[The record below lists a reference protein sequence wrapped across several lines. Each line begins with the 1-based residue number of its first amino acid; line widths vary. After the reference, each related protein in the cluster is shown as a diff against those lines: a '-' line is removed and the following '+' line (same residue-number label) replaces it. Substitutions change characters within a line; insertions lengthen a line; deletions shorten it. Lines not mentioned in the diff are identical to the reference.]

1 MSQVQRLYQLQ
12 SLDRELDK
20 AKQQLAE
27 IAAKLGE
34 SQVLKEAKQTV
45 EEAEQNL
52 HKVQAKMQD
61 LELEVKSLTE
71 KIAHQEKML
80 YGGKKLSP
88 KEATN
93 LQDEIA
99 SLKRWHSK
107 REELLLEAMVE
118 TEEAEES
125 FSQAQAELSRVQA
138 EWAVDQEN
146 LTQTQNTLQAKVAE
160 LMEQR
165 PVIVDRIEADDLNE
179 YEELRP
185 MKAGLAVAAV
195 KNGVCQGCGMA
206 ASNNKIQQARSGV
219 ELIYCGGCGRIM
231 YVL

>member
-1 MSQVQRLYQLQ
+1 LSQVQRLYQLQ
-12 SLDRELDK
+12 SLDSELDK
-20 AKQQLAE
+20 TNQQLAE

-34 SQVLKEAKQTV
+34 SQTLKEAKKAV
-45 EEAEQNL
+45 EETEQNL

-71 KIAHQEKML
+71 KISHQEKML

-88 KEATN
+88 KEAGN

-99 SLKRWHSK
+99 SLKRWHGK

-118 TEEAEES
+118 TEEAEER
-125 FSQAQAELSRVQA
+125 FSQAQAELSKVQT
-138 EWAVDQEN
+138 EWAADQEN
-146 LTQTQNTLQAKVAE
+146 LTQRQSMLQAKVAE
-160 LMEQR
+160 LMERR
-165 PVIVDRIEADDLNE
+165 PVIADGIEADDLSE
-179 YEELRP
+179 YEALRP
-185 MKAGLAVAAV
+185 TKAGLAVAAV

-206 ASNNKIQQARSGV
+206 ASSNKVQQARSGV